1 MLFKDTIELV
11 SVITTNDEDGFPV
24 TTEIKRQV
32 FADKNQSGSR
42 NSTRRLYKISILNLC
57 LMFERLIIRKKKTS
71 LTMRGKRYKIVR
83 TYDKD
88 GEMTELI
95 CSRLESW

>member
-1 MLFKDTIELV
+1 MLFKDVIKLISIE
-11 SVITTNDEDGFPV
+11 TTPDNDGFPV

-32 FADKNQSGSR
+32 FADKKSVRQSEFYQAALQ
-42 NSTRRLYKISILNLC
+42 NINLE
-57 LMFERLIIRKKKTS
+57 LMFDVRTVDYQEEKL
-71 LTMRGKRYKIVR
+71 LDYEGKRYKIVR

>member
-11 SVITTNDEDGFPV
+11 SVITTKDEDGFPV

-32 FADKNQSGSR
+32 FADKKSVRQSEFYQAALQ
-42 NSTRRLYKISILNLC
+42 NINLE
-57 LMFERLIIRKKKTS
+57 LMFDVRTVDYQEEKL
-71 LTMRGKRYKIVR
+71 LDYEEKRYKIVR

-88 GEMTELI
+88 GELTELV
-95 CSRLESW
+95 CSRLEG